1 MNQRSAK
8 KLRKLF
14 NPAEGDEISKKAYR
28 VAKKHYKKLPAEEKA
43 KFIQNLEIIEN
54 SNK

>member
-1 MNQRSAK
+1 MNQKSVK

-14 NPAEGDEISKKAYR
+14 NPEEGDETSKKAYR
-28 VAKKHYKKLPAEEKA
+28 VAKKHYRKLSAEEKA